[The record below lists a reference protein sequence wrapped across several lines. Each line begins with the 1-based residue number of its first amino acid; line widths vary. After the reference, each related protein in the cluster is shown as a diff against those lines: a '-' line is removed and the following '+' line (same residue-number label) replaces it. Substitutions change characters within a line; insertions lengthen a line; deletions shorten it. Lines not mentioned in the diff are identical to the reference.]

1 MKGNQKAKW
10 LRLGALIALLSL
22 PAVDIELLAKE
33 ERSWDGAI
41 HFVDAKMIIDF
52 HGYDRGTWK
61 NLRDLRIYSHK
72 SDTAGPKVTFRL
84 VADPGKPLQATY
96 QGKIRV
102 EVDGM
107 SATVQEI
114 RFVRDAK
121 HASWRIDQ
129 AFIERLKSS
138 VDQSSD
144 HVEGK

>member
-1 MKGNQKAKW
+1 
-10 LRLGALIALLSL
+10 
-22 PAVDIELLAKE
+22 
-33 ERSWDGAI
+33 
-41 HFVDAKMIIDF
+41 MIIDF

-129 AFIERLKSS
+129 AFIERLESS